1 MSKIKDYILEKA
13 QQLSDLYGIKS
24 CDDIA
29 DDIFSEMTNNNQDD
43 EICRIDSAIHIVAK
57 RLLDERIA
65 REVKLLSPLP
75 EGFSIRFH
83 SFCGNC
89 PKFKPDWDGYQMV
102 SMASTKSY
110 YIFTCQNYEAC
121 QHIYNMLKEENKDA

>member
-1 MSKIKDYILEKA
+1 MSKIKNYIWEKA
-13 QQLSDLYGIKS
+13 QQLSDLYGVKS

-29 DDIFSEMTNNNQDD
+29 DDIFSEMTDYNQDT
-43 EICRIDSAIHIVAK
+43 ETAIHTVAK

-65 REVKLLSPLP
+65 REVERQSPLP
-75 EGFSIRFH
+75 AGFSVRFH

-102 SMASTKSY
+102 SMVSTESRY
-110 YIFTCQNYEAC
+110 TFTCQNYEAC
-121 QHIYNMLKEENKDA
+121 RHIYNTLKEEIKDA

>member
-1 MSKIKDYILEKA
+1 MSRIKDYIWEKA

-29 DDIFSEMTNNNQDD
+29 DDIFSMMTNYNQDTD
-43 EICRIDSAIHIVAK
+43 GAIHIVAK
-57 RLLDERIA
+57 QLLDERIA

-75 EGFSIRFH
+75 EGFDAKFH

-89 PKFKPDWDGYQMV
+89 PKFQPDLDGYQMKSMV
-102 SMASTKSY
+102 STISHYT
-110 YIFTCQNYEAC
+110 FTCKNYEAC
-121 QHIYNMLKEENKDA
+121 QHIYNALKEETKDA

>member
-1 MSKIKDYILEKA
+1 MSRIKEYIWEKA

-29 DDIFSEMTNNNQDD
+29 DDIFSMMTNNNQDT
-43 EICRIDSAIHIVAK
+43 DSAIHIVAK
-57 RLLDERIA
+57 QLLDERIA
-65 REVKLLSPLP
+65 REVERQSPLP
-75 EGFSIRFH
+75 EGFDAKFH

-89 PKFKPDWDGYQMV
+89 PKFQPDWDGYQMV
-102 SMASTKSY
+102 STESR

-121 QHIYNMLKEENKDA
+121 QHIYNALKEENKDA

>member
-1 MSKIKDYILEKA
+1 MSKIKNYIWEKA
-13 QQLSDLYGIKS
+13 QQLSDLYGVKS

-29 DDIFSEMTNNNQDD
+29 DDIFSEMTDRNQDT
-43 EICRIDSAIHIVAK
+43 ETAIHTVAK
-57 RLLDERIA
+57 RLLDKRIA
-65 REVKLLSPLP
+65 LEVERQSPLP
-75 EGFSIRFH
+75 AGFDAKFH

-102 SMASTKSY
+102 SMVSTQSH

-121 QHIYNMLKEENKDA
+121 QHIYNTLKEEIKDA

>member
-1 MSKIKDYILEKA
+1 MSKIKNYIWEKA

-29 DDIFSEMTNNNQDD
+29 DDIFSEMTDHNQDT
-43 EICRIDSAIHIVAK
+43 DSAIHIVAK
-57 RLLDERIA
+57 RLLDKRIA
-65 REVKLLSPLP
+65 LEVEQHSPLP
-75 EGFSIRFH
+75 TGFSVKFH

-102 SMASTKSY
+102 SMVSTESR

-121 QHIYNMLKEENKDA
+121 RHIYNTLKEETKDA

>member
-1 MSKIKDYILEKA
+1 MSKIKDYIWEKA
-13 QQLSDLYGIKS
+13 QQLSDLYGVKS

-29 DDIFSEMTNNNQDD
+29 DDIFSEMTDHNQDT
-43 EICRIDSAIHIVAK
+43 ETAIHTVSK

-65 REVKLLSPLP
+65 REVERQSPLP
-75 EGFSIRFH
+75 TGFSAKFH

-102 SMASTKSY
+102 SMVSTESR

-121 QHIYNMLKEENKDA
+121 RHIYNTLKEETKDA

>member
-1 MSKIKDYILEKA
+1 MSKIKNYIWEKA
-13 QQLSDLYGIKS
+13 QQLSDLYGVKS

-29 DDIFSEMTNNNQDD
+29 DNIFSMMTNNNQDT
-43 EICRIDSAIHIVAK
+43 DSAIHIVAK
-57 RLLDERIA
+57 QLLDEKIA

-75 EGFSIRFH
+75 EGFNAKFH

-102 SMASTKSY
+102 SMVSTESR

-121 QHIYNMLKEENKDA
+121 QHIYNSLKEENKDA

>member
-1 MSKIKDYILEKA
+1 MSKIKNYIWEKA
-13 QQLSDLYGIKS
+13 QQLSDLYGVKS

-29 DDIFSEMTNNNQDD
+29 DDIFSEMTDHNQDT
-43 EICRIDSAIHIVAK
+43 ETAIHIVAK

-75 EGFSIRFH
+75 EGFDARFH

-89 PKFKPDWDGYQMV
+89 PKFQPDWDGYQMKSMV
-102 SMASTKSY
+102 STISRYT
-110 YIFTCQNYEAC
+110 FTCKNYEAC
-121 QHIYNMLKEENKDA
+121 QHIYNALKEENKDA